1 MCIICKDAPVPAS
14 GTEAE
19 DRPDAGILIVP
30 IASSQSRRRPVKT
43 ILAALTIAAL
53 ALPAAS
59 IAQPTATLATAC
71 TRDVSATIG
80 GEHKCLG
87 AGEYCKIYDA
97 RQYLR
102 YGFRCSGSPARLHRI

>member
-1 MCIICKDAPVPAS
+1 MR
-14 GTEAE
+14 T
-19 DRPDAGILIVP
+19 IV
-30 IASSQSRRRPVKT
+30 VT
-43 ILAALTIAAL
+43 LALAAL
-53 ALPAAS
+53 ALPATTA
-59 IAQPTATLATAC
+59 ARAATATAATTC

-102 YGFRCSGSPARLHRI
+102 YGFECVGSPARLRSRR